1 MGVGS
6 VMRSLDRRA
15 FLGCGCALGLGCFA
29 ATALPVPGFAATL
42 SNKKTDMTPDQAL
55 QALKDGNQGFA
66 TDSPVRAVQ
75 GRERRIEIAL
85 GQTPFCVLVSCSD
98 SRVSPEILFGRGLGE
113 LFIVRNAGNT
123 IDTVALG
130 SVEYGVAQLGVP
142 LILVMG
148 HSRCGAVLAA
158 IDVVKNNTVYPGAIG
173 RMIEPIVPAVL
184 AIKDKPGDLVENAV
198 RANVSRIVSRLRI
211 ASEPELLDPLR
222 QGKLRVVG
230 AAYSLDTGSV
240 DFFDEA

>member
-1 MGVGS
+1 
-6 VMRSLDRRA
+6 
-15 FLGCGCALGLGCFA
+15 
-29 ATALPVPGFAATL
+29 
-42 SNKKTDMTPDQAL
+42 MTPDQAL
-55 QALKDGNQGFA
+55 KALKDGNQGFA
-66 TDSPVRAVQ
+66 TDSPVRSVQ

-123 IDTVALG
+123 VDTTALG

-158 IDVVKNNTVYPGAIG
+158 VDVVKNNTVYPGAIG

-184 AIKDKPGDLVENAV
+184 SIKDKPGDLVENAV
-198 RANVSRIVSRLRI
+198 RANVSRIVSRLRT
-211 ASEPELLDPLR
+211 ASEPELLDPLA
-222 QGKLRVVG
+222 QGKLRIVG
-230 AAYSLDTGSV
+230 AAYSLDTGGV

>member
-1 MGVGS
+1 MPQPFH
-6 VMRSLDRRA
+6 RRA
-15 FLGCGCALGLGCFA
+15 FLRCGCAAALGCFA
-29 ATALPVPGFAATL
+29 ATALPLPGFAAEL
-42 SNKKTDMTPDQAL
+42 SHEKTDMTPDRAL
-55 QALKDGNQGFA
+55 QALKDGNRSFS

-85 GQTPFCVLVSCSD
+85 AQTPFCVLVSCSD

-123 IDTVALG
+123 VDTAALG
-130 SVEYGVAQLGVP
+130 SIEYAVSQLGVP

-158 IDVVKNNTVYPGAIG
+158 VDVVRNNTVYPGAIG

-184 AIKDKPGDLVENAV
+184 SVKDKPGDLVENAV
-198 RANVSRIVSRLRI
+198 RANVSRIVSRLRT
-211 ASEPELLDPLR
+211 ASEPALIDPLEHR
-222 QGKLRVVG
+222 QLRVVG

>member
-1 MGVGS
+1 MHA
-6 VMRSLDRRA
+6 MNRRT
-15 FLGCGCALGLGCFA
+15 FLGCGCALGVGCFS
-29 ATALPVPGFAATL
+29 ATSLPLPAFAAGPST
-42 SNKKTDMTPDQAL
+42 KKTDMTPDQAL
-55 QALKDGNQGFA
+55 KALKDGNQSFA
-66 TDSPVRAVQ
+66 TDSPVRSVQ

-130 SVEYGVAQLGVP
+130 SIEYAVSQLGVP

-148 HSRCGAVLAA
+148 HGRCGAVQAA

-184 AIKDKPGDLVENAV
+184 SIKDKPGDLIENAV
-198 RANVSRIVSRLRI
+198 RANVSRIVSRLRT
-211 ASEPELLDPLR
+211 ASEPALIQPQE
-222 QGKLRVVG
+222 QKKLRIVG
-230 AAYSLDTGSV
+230 ASYSLDSGAV

>member
-1 MGVGS
+1 MIERPS
-6 VMRSLDRRA
+6 RRA
-15 FLGCGCALGLGCFA
+15 LLGCACHMGAAAFA
-29 ATALPVPGFAATL
+29 ATALPGSARAAAPSSKRT
-42 SNKKTDMTPDQAL
+42 SMSPDEAL
-55 QALKDGNQGFA
+55 QALKDGNRGFA

-130 SVEYGVAQLGVP
+130 SIEYAVSQLGVP

-148 HSRCGAVLAA
+148 HSRCGAVAA
-158 IDVVKNNTVYPGAIG
+158 ACSVVKDNAQFPGAIG
-173 RMIEPIVPAVL
+173 RMVEPIVPAALSVR
-184 AIKDKPGDLVENAV
+184 DKPGDFVENAV
-198 RANVSRIVSRLRI
+198 RANVDRIVDRLRT
-211 ASEPELLDPLR
+211 ASEPALLDPLKAGR
-222 QGKLRVVG
+222 LRAVG

-240 DFFDEA
+240 DFFNEG

>member
-1 MGVGS
+1 MT
-6 VMRSLDRRA
+6 RPLTRRH
-15 FLGCGCALGLGCFA
+15 FLGCGCAVGMACFA
-29 ATALPVPGFAATL
+29 ATSVPSPAFAATL
-42 SNKKTDMTPDQAL
+42 SHKKTDMTPDQAL
-55 QALKDGNQGFA
+55 QALKDGNQSFS

-123 IDTVALG
+123 VDTAALG
-130 SVEYGVAQLGVP
+130 SIEYAISQLGVP

-148 HSRCGAVLAA
+148 HGRCGAVLAA
-158 IDVVKNNTVYPGAIG
+158 VDVVKNNTVYPGAIG

-184 AIKDKPGDLVENAV
+184 SIKDKPGDLVENAV
-198 RANVSRIVSRLRI
+198 RANVSRIVSRLRT
-211 ASEPELLDPLR
+211 ASEPALIDPLEHK
-222 QGKLRVVG
+222 QLRIVG
-230 AAYSLDTGSV
+230 ASYSLDTGGV

>member
-1 MGVGS
+1 MT
-6 VMRSLDRRA
+6 RPLTRRH
-15 FLGCGCALGLGCFA
+15 FLGCGCAVGMACFA
-29 ATALPVPGFAATL
+29 ATSVPSPAFAATL
-42 SNKKTDMTPDQAL
+42 SHKKTDMTPDQAL
-55 QALKDGNQGFA
+55 QALKDGNQSFS

-123 IDTVALG
+123 VDTAALG
-130 SVEYGVAQLGVP
+130 SIEYAISQLGVP

-148 HSRCGAVLAA
+148 HGRCGAVLAA
-158 IDVVKNNTVYPGAIG
+158 VDVVKNNTVYPGAIG
-173 RMIEPIVPAVL
+173 RMIEPIIPAVL
-184 AIKDKPGDLVENAV
+184 SIKDKPGDLVENAV
-198 RANVSRIVSRLRI
+198 RANVSRIVSRLRT
-211 ASEPELLDPLR
+211 ASEPALIDPLEN
-222 QGKLRVVG
+222 KALRVVG
-230 AAYSLDTGSV
+230 ASYSLDTGGV